1 MVCDFHRTGRQKGDV
16 MIVMK
21 EKIILL
27 ILTFALTASLSS
39 CKKIEDKDNTSSQT
53 VSKNTS
59 SALLNSKAE
68 SWVSQ
73 AQSMISEIISD
84 VVPEV
89 SAPAVLNPNYTDIA
103 KLSNKKNG
111 WGQGTQVD
119 KDNRPVSCDTFQS
132 KYGQYNAV
140 FIKENNKNVY
150 LTFDEGY
157 ENGYTAQILDV
168 LKEKKAPAV
177 FFVTYDYAKRNPD
190 LIKRMIAEG
199 HVVGNHSYTHPSMPT
214 ISLEKA
220 SEEITKLH
228 DYIKE
233 NFNYTMTLFRPPMG
247 EYSEQTLALT
257 KELGY
262 QSVFWSFAYKDWDTK
277 NQPEEAAALKKTVDA
292 VHGGAVYLLHAVS
305 KTNTNI
311 LGEFIDEVRA
321 KGFAFQALV

>member
-1 MVCDFHRTGRQKGDV
+1 
-16 MIVMK
+16 MIIASELFQGEIVIHMK
-21 EKIILL
+21 EKIVLFILVC
-27 ILTFALTASLSS
+27 ALTISLSS
-39 CKKIEDKDNTSSQT
+39 CKKIVDKDDASSRT
-53 VSKNTS
+53 VSKGTS
-59 SALLNSKAE
+59 SALVNSKVE
-68 SWVSQ
+68 SLISQ
-73 AQSMISEIISD
+73 AQSVISAVISD
-84 VVPEV
+84 AIPEV

-111 WGQGTQVD
+111 WGQGTQVNQ
-119 KDNRPVSCDTFQS
+119 DNRPISCDTFQS

-157 ENGYTAQILDV
+157 ENGYTSKILDV
-168 LKEKKAPAV
+168 LKGKKAPAV

-199 HVVGNHSYTHPSMPT
+199 HIVGNHSYTHPSMPT
-214 ISLEKA
+214 VSLEKA

-277 NQPEEAAALKKTVDA
+277 KQPDETTALKKTVNA
-292 VHGGAVYLLHAVS
+292 VHGGAV
-305 KTNTNI
+305 
-311 LGEFIDEVRA
+311 
-321 KGFAFQALV
+321 

>member
-68 SWVSQ
+68 SLVSQ

-190 LIKRMIAEG
+190 LIKRMISEG

-214 ISLEKA
+214 VSLEKA

-321 KGFAFQALV
+321 KGFAFQALK

>member
-1 MVCDFHRTGRQKGDV
+1 
-16 MIVMK
+16 MIIASELFQGEIVIHMK
-21 EKIILL
+21 EKIVLFILVC
-27 ILTFALTASLSS
+27 ALTISLSS
-39 CKKIEDKDNTSSQT
+39 CKKIVDKDDTSSRT
-53 VSKNTS
+53 VSKGTS
-59 SALLNSKAE
+59 SALVNSKIESLISQAE
-68 SWVSQ
+68 SV
-73 AQSMISEIISD
+73 ISAVISD
-84 VVPEV
+84 VIPEV

-111 WGQGTQVD
+111 WGQGTQVNQ
-119 KDNRPVSCDTFQS
+119 DNRPISCDTFQS

-157 ENGYTAQILDV
+157 ENGYTSKILDV

-199 HVVGNHSYTHPSMPT
+199 HIVGNHSYTHPSMPT
-214 ISLEKA
+214 VSLEKA

-262 QSVFWSFAYKDWDTK
+262 QSVF
-277 NQPEEAAALKKTVDA
+277 L
-292 VHGGAVYLLHAVS
+292 
-305 KTNTNI
+305 
-311 LGEFIDEVRA
+311 EFCI
-321 KGFAFQALV
+321 

>member
-1 MVCDFHRTGRQKGDV
+1 
-16 MIVMK
+16 MIIASELFQGEIVIHMK
-21 EKIILL
+21 EKIVLFILVC
-27 ILTFALTASLSS
+27 ALTISLSS
-39 CKKIEDKDNTSSQT
+39 CKKIVDKDDASSRT
-53 VSKNTS
+53 VSKGTS
-59 SALLNSKAE
+59 SALVNSKVE
-68 SWVSQ
+68 SLISQ
-73 AQSMISEIISD
+73 AQSVISAVISD
-84 VVPEV
+84 AIPEV

-111 WGQGTQVD
+111 WGQGTQVNQ
-119 KDNRPVSCDTFQS
+119 DNRPISCDTFQS

-157 ENGYTAQILDV
+157 ENGYTSKILDV
-168 LKEKKAPAV
+168 LKGKKAPAV

-199 HVVGNHSYTHPSMPT
+199 HIVGNHSYTHPSMPT
-214 ISLEKA
+214 VSLEKA

-277 NQPEEAAALKKTVDA
+277 KQPDETTALKKN
-292 VHGGAVYLLHAVS
+292 VYAR
-305 KTNTNI
+305 K
-311 LGEFIDEVRA
+311 
-321 KGFAFQALV
+321 

>member
-27 ILTFALTASLSS
+27 ILTCALTASLSS

-53 VSKNTS
+53 VSKNTG

-68 SWVSQ
+68 SLVSQ

-214 ISLEKA
+214 VSLEKA

-311 LGEFIDEVRA
+311 LGEFIDGVRA
-321 KGFAFQALV
+321 KGFAFQSLK

>member
-1 MVCDFHRTGRQKGDV
+1 
-16 MIVMK
+16 MIIASELFQGEIVIHMK
-21 EKIILL
+21 EKIVLFILVC
-27 ILTFALTASLSS
+27 ALTISLSS
-39 CKKIEDKDNTSSQT
+39 CKKIVDKDDASSRT
-53 VSKNTS
+53 VSKGTS
-59 SALLNSKAE
+59 SALVNSKVE
-68 SWVSQ
+68 SLISQ
-73 AQSMISEIISD
+73 AQSVISAVISD
-84 VVPEV
+84 AIPEV

-111 WGQGTQVD
+111 CGQGTQVNQ
-119 KDNRPVSCDTFQS
+119 DNRPISCDTFQS

-157 ENGYTAQILDV
+157 ENGYTSKILDV
-168 LKEKKAPAV
+168 LKGKKAPAV

-199 HVVGNHSYTHPSMPT
+199 HIVGNHSYTHPSMPT
-214 ISLEKA
+214 VSLEKA

-277 NQPEEAAALKKTVDA
+277 KQPDETTALKKTVDA

-305 KTNTNI
+305 QTNTNI
-311 LGEFIDEVRA
+311 LGGFIDGVRT
-321 KGFAFQALV
+321 KGFEFQALK

>member
-1 MVCDFHRTGRQKGDV
+1 
-16 MIVMK
+16 MIIVSQLFQDDIVIPMK

-27 ILTFALTASLSS
+27 ILTCVLTVSLSS
-39 CKKIEDKDNTSSQT
+39 CKKVVDKDDTSSRT
-53 VSKNTS
+53 VSKGTS
-59 SALLNSKAE
+59 SALVNSKIESLISQAE
-68 SWVSQ
+68 SV
-73 AQSMISEIISD
+73 ISAVISD
-84 VVPEV
+84 VIPEV

-119 KDNRPVSCDTFQS
+119 KDNRPISCDTFQS

-157 ENGYTAQILDV
+157 ENGYTSKILDV

-199 HVVGNHSYTHPSMPT
+199 HIVGNHSYTHPSMPT
-214 ISLEKA
+214 VSLEKA

-277 NQPEEAAALKKTVDA
+277 NQPDETTALKKTVDA

-305 KTNTNI
+305 QTNTNI
-311 LGEFIDEVRA
+311 LGGFIDGVRT
-321 KGFAFQALV
+321 KGFEFQALK

>member
-1 MVCDFHRTGRQKGDV
+1 MVCDSSCHRTIKGDV
-16 MIVMK
+16 MIGMK

-27 ILTFALTASLSS
+27 ILIFAMTLAFSS
-39 CKKIEDKDNTSSQT
+39 CKKIEDKDGTSSRT
-53 VSKNTS
+53 VSNNTS

-68 SWVSQ
+68 SLVSQ

-84 VVPEV
+84 VVPDV

-103 KLSNKKNG
+103 KLSNQKNG

-214 ISLEKA
+214 VSLEKA